1 MATKVNNM
9 NRKIIVFTLAF
20 FALSTQAKTVS
31 DFINEHP
38 ELAKSPTIKA
48 AIQQGAMGNAGLDAV
63 SNGATNETLGDV
75 TQKLLADNG
84 YEYAQAGLRDLAT
97 SICDENGLADVYG
110 LRKKDCQIIIKIDS
124 EIE

>member
-1 MATKVNNM
+1 MK
-9 NRKIIVFTLAF
+9 KIALAF
-20 FALSTQAKTVS
+20 SLVFVSAFAQAKTVS

-48 AIQQGAMGNAGLDAV
+48 AIQQGAMGNAGIDAL
-63 SNGATNETLGDV
+63 SNGSSNQTLGSD
-75 TQKLLADNG
+75 TQKLLAENG

-97 SICDENGLADVYG
+97 SICGENGLADVYG
-110 LRKKDCQIIIKIDS
+110 LRKKDCDTIIKVDS